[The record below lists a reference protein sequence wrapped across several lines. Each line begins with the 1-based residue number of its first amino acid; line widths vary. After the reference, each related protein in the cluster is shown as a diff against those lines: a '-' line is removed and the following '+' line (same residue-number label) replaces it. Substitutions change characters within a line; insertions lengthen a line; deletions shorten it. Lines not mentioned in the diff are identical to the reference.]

1 MKKLHSLTLILLVA
15 SVFAAAPAAAVTVKL
30 ASLAPDGS
38 VWDLAIEEM
47 GADWADATD
56 GRVRLRVYPGG
67 VAGDEHDV
75 VRKMRIGQLQAAAL
89 TVGGLIDID
98 DAFRVFSIPMFFDS
112 YEELYFVLDR
122 MTPELSRRLDE
133 KGYVLLNWAHAGWV
147 HLFSTEPVRSLEQ
160 VKSTKLFV
168 GAGDDRAVQW
178 WRNNGYRPVPLA
190 TTDIL
195 TGLQAGM
202 IEAMPSPPLAALLLQ
217 WYKQAPHMLDIG
229 LAPLVGATI
238 VQKRVWQRI
247 DEADRQD
254 LLAAAAELGETLERE
269 VPGQDE
275 ESVTEMVKRGLEVVR
290 VDDER
295 QLAIFRTA
303 AEEFAERVRG
313 DRLPPEILQLA
324 QDARAEYRSRQSVG
338 EAPADGGAAP

>member
-1 MKKLHSLTLILLVA
+1 
-15 SVFAAAPAAAVTVKL
+15 VTVKL

-47 GADWADATD
+47 GAEWTEATD

-67 VAGDEHDV
+67 VAGDESDV

-112 YEELYFVLDR
+112 YDELYYVMER
-122 MTPELSRRLDE
+122 MTPELSQRLDA

-147 HLFSTEPVRSLEQ
+147 HLFSTTPVTSLEQ
-160 VKSTKLFV
+160 LKSTKLFV

-178 WRNNGYRPVPLA
+178 WKNSGYRPVPLA

-195 TGLQAGM
+195 TGLQTGM
-202 IEAMPSPPLAALLLQ
+202 IEALPSPPLAALLLQ
-217 WYKQAPHMLDIG
+217 WYKQAPHMLDLG

-238 VQKRVWQRI
+238 IQKRVWQRI
-247 DEADRQD
+247 DEADRQS

-269 VPGQDE
+269 VPGQDK
-275 ESVTEMVKRGLEVVR
+275 ESVAEMEKRGLEVVH
-290 VDDER
+290 VTEGVQMD
-295 QLAIFRTA
+295 AFRAA

-324 QDARAEYRSRQSVG
+324 QEARAAYRERAG
-338 EAPADGGAAP
+338 AEPAAGGAAP

>member
-1 MKKLHSLTLILLVA
+1 MSPAQRLFSFLLTLAVLC
-15 SVFAAAPAAAVTVKL
+15 AAPSTAVTVKL

-47 GADWADATD
+47 GADWAEVTD

-67 VAGDEHDV
+67 VAGDEPDV

-89 TVGGLIDID
+89 TVGGLNEID

-147 HLFSTEPVRSLEQ
+147 HLFSTRPVTSIEQ
-160 VKSTKLFV
+160 LKATKLFV

-178 WRNNGYRPVPLA
+178 WKNSGYRPVPLA

-195 TGLQAGM
+195 TGLQTGM
-202 IEAMPSPPLAALLLQ
+202 VEALPSPPLAALLLQ
-217 WYKQAPHMLDIG
+217 WYKQAPHMLDLG

-238 VQKRVWQRI
+238 VQKRVWQQI
-247 DEADRQD
+247 DEADRRR

-269 VPGQDE
+269 VPGQDRD
-275 ESVTEMVKRGLEVVR
+275 SVAEMEKRGLEVVR
-290 VDDER
+290 VDDEAR
-295 QLAIFRTA
+295 LAAFRAA

-313 DRLPPEILQLA
+313 DRLPPEILRLA
-324 QDARAEYRSRQSVG
+324 QEARAAYRAQAAA
-338 EAPADGGAAP
+338 EAAGGAAP

>member
-1 MKKLHSLTLILLVA
+1 MRYLRRLSILLLLILP
-15 SVFAAAPAAAVTVKL
+15 AAAPAPAVTVKL

-47 GADWADATD
+47 GAEWAEATD

-67 VAGDEHDV
+67 VAGDEPDV

-89 TVGGLIDID
+89 TVGGLTEID
-98 DAFRVFSIPMFFDS
+98 DAFRVFAIPMFFDS
-112 YEELYFVLDR
+112 YEELYYVLDR
-122 MTPELSRRLDE
+122 MTPEFSRRLEDN
-133 KGYVLLNWAHAGWV
+133 GYVLLNWAHAGWV

-160 VKSTKLFV
+160 LKATKLFV

-178 WRNNGYRPVPLA
+178 WKNNGYRPVALA

-195 TGLQAGM
+195 TGLQTGM
-202 IEAMPSPPLAALLLQ
+202 IEALPSPPLAALLLQ
-217 WYKQAPHMLDIG
+217 WYKQAPYMLDLG
-229 LAPLVGATI
+229 LAPLVGATV

-247 DEADRQD
+247 GEADRAG
-254 LLAAAAELGETLERE
+254 LLAAAAELGEKLEHE

-275 ESVTEMVKRGLEVVR
+275 ESVAEMTKRGLQLVR
-290 VDDER
+290 IDAE
-295 QLAIFRTA
+295 QLARFRAA

-324 QDARAEYRSRQSVG
+324 QEARAAYRAEPASA
-338 EAPADGGAAP
+338 EAPAGGGARP

>member
-1 MKKLHSLTLILLVA
+1 MKRPLSITLLLALVLLT
-15 SVFAAAPAAAVTVKL
+15 AAVPSAAVTVKL

-67 VAGDEHDV
+67 VAGDENDV

-89 TVGGLIDID
+89 TAGGLIEID

-112 YEELYFVLDR
+112 YEELYYVLDE

-160 VKSTKLFV
+160 LKSTKLFV
-168 GAGDDRAVQW
+168 GAGDDRAIQW
-178 WRNNGYRPVPLA
+178 WKNNGYRPVPLA

-195 TGLQAGM
+195 TGLQTGM

-217 WYKQAPHMLDIG
+217 WYKQAPNMLDIG

-247 DEADRQD
+247 DSADRD
-254 LLAAAAELGETLERE
+254 SLLAAAAELGETLERE

-275 ESVTEMVKRGLEVVR
+275 ESVAEMAKRGLKVIT
-290 VDDER
+290 VDDAE
-295 QLAIFRTA
+295 QMEIFRAA

-313 DRLPPEILQLA
+313 DRMPPEILQMALN
-324 QDARAEYRSRQSVG
+324 ARAEYRSRQAGG
-338 EAPADGGAAP
+338 EAPAAGGAAP

>member
-1 MKKLHSLTLILLVA
+1 MRRLLSITLFLALAAVT
-15 SVFAAAPAAAVTVKL
+15 AAAPSAAVTVKL

-67 VAGDEHDV
+67 VAGDENDV

-89 TVGGLIDID
+89 TVGGLIEID

-112 YEELYFVLDR
+112 YEELYYVLDE

-147 HLFSTEPVRSLEQ
+147 HLFSTEPVTSLEQ
-160 VKSTKLFV
+160 LKTTKLYV

-178 WRNNGYRPVPLA
+178 WKNNGYRPVPLA

-195 TGLQAGM
+195 TGLQTGM

-217 WYKQAPHMLDIG
+217 WYKQAPNMLDIG

-247 DEADRQD
+247 DEADRES
-254 LLAAAAELGETLERE
+254 LLAAAAVLGEKLERE

-275 ESVTEMVKRGLEVVR
+275 ESVTEMAKRGLKVVH
-290 VDDER
+290 VDDAAK
-295 QLAIFRTA
+295 LASFRA
-303 AEEFAERVRG
+303 AAGEFAERVRG
-313 DRLPPEILQLA
+313 DRMPPEILQMA
-324 QDARAEYRSRQSVG
+324 QEARAEYRSRQSGG
-338 EAPADGGAAP
+338 EAPAAGGAAP